1 MHKGKNMFSRMKE
14 DINSVFDRDPA
25 ARTTFEVLLNYP
37 GLHAIWIHRVS
48 HRLWRANWKL
58 IARLVSTFSR
68 WLTGVEIHPGATLGR
83 RFFIDHGM
91 GIVIGETAEIGD
103 DVTLYHG
110 VTLGGTSWNSGKR
123 HPTLE
128 DNVVIGAGAQVLGP
142 ITIGKGGK
150 VGSNSVVV
158 KNLPENAT
166 AVGIPARIVSNK
178 SQSSS
183 LLDTDLGEKLNVD
196 LGKDSRDKAAKKFGF
211 DAYAVSADNPDPVA
225 KAIGRLLDHMHLM
238 DDRVSNLCKEV
249 NNLGGDV
256 CPKDLPELSVGE
268 FVEDEKAAAQR
279 RESKVESFDPEI

>member
-1 MHKGKNMFSRMKE
+1 MFSRMKE

-37 GLHAIWIHRVS
+37 GLHAIWIHRLS

-58 IARLVSTFSR
+58 LARILSTFSR

-91 GIVIGETAEIGD
+91 GVVIGETSEIGN

-110 VTLGGTSWNSGKR
+110 VTLGGTSWNAGKR

-158 KNLPENAT
+158 KDLPANAT
-166 AVGIPARIVSNK
+166 AVGIPARIVNSKNNPN
-178 SQSSS
+178 S
-183 LLDTDLGEKLNVD
+183 LLDTELGEKLGD
-196 LGKDSRDKAAKKFGF
+196 SIGKESRDEAAKKFGF

-238 DDRVSNLCKEV
+238 DDRVSTICKEV
-249 NNLGGDV
+249 NHLGGNI
-256 CPKDLPELSVGE
+256 CPKDLPELKVGE
-268 FVEDEKAAAQR
+268 FVEDEKAAAKR

>member
-1 MHKGKNMFSRMKE
+1 MFSRMKE

-25 ARTTFEVLLNYP
+25 ARTTLEVLLNYP
-37 GLHAIWIHRVS
+37 GLHAIWIHRLS

-58 IARLVSTFSR
+58 VARVLSTFSR
-68 WLTGVEIHPGATLGR
+68 WLTGVEIHPGAKLGR

-91 GIVIGETAEIGD
+91 GVVIGETSEIGD

-110 VTLGGTSWNSGKR
+110 VTLGGTSWNAGKR

-158 KNLPENAT
+158 KDLPANAT
-166 AVGIPARIVSNK
+166 AVGIPARIVNSKNNV
-178 SQSSS
+178 SS
-183 LLDTDLGEKLNVD
+183 LLDTESGGKLND
-196 LGKDSRDKAAKKFGF
+196 GLDKESRDKAAKKFGF

-238 DDRVSNLCKEV
+238 DNRVSGICKEV
-249 NNLGGDV
+249 NQLGGNI
-256 CPKDLPELSVGE
+256 CPKDLPELKVGE
-268 FVEDEKAAAQR
+268 FVDDEKAAAKR
-279 RESKVESFDPEI
+279 RESKIERFDPEI